1 MVLAHVPFAADWH
14 TMKLKVH
21 IQRDIRDNFF
31 VQFNFNIALFP
42 EDQFDGLLLSVG

>member
-21 IQRDIRDNFF
+21 YSETSEMIFY
-31 VQFNFNIALFP
+31 P
-42 EDQFDGLLLSVG
+42 T